1 MKVGKERGN
10 DVISTPLAI
19 LLALSDCSFG
29 SALGDCSGLFFFFF
43 LAVYGSYSML
53 VQALLWLILVNLT
66 QTRDSSKERTS
77 GDELLSSDWLV
88 GKPMGL
94 LL

>member
-1 MKVGKERGN
+1 
-10 DVISTPLAI
+10 
-19 LLALSDCSFG
+19 
-29 SALGDCSGLFFFFF
+29 
-43 LAVYGSYSML
+43 ML

-94 LL
+94 LLQLRIEVGVPSPLWAVPCQCVWS